1 MNVLTAAPSWAFGRG
16 PSKVL
21 FLPKN
26 QCAIPIPD
34 TNMAIEV
41 PKILKDRYEIRE
53 VLGKGGMGVVYKAFD
68 TVVKRDVALKTI
80 LDIADLKALELFHKE
95 YETLA
100 SISHPNIVEIFDLG
114 EFGEA
119 NEPIPYFV
127 MPLLS
132 GMTLDRIIKTSSHR
146 LTVERSI
153 EIIAQ
158 TCRGLQ
164 AAHERGLVH
173 RDMKPSNIF
182 VMDDD
187 AVKIIDFGV
196 VHKADAQSTKGLK
209 GTLLYMP
216 PELIE
221 MKPPSALSDIFSL
234 GVVAYETLTQRRP
247 FDRSNQYEIIQAV
260 RSHIPPPA
268 SDFNSA
274 VSQTISRVI
283 HKAMAKQPYHR
294 FSTTREFAE
303 TLQKALR
310 GEPIEIFEPSKI
322 QPRIQRA
329 TKAFEQGDYQFSDEI
344 LTELGAE
351 GHIDPQMST
360 LRRQLDQA
368 VRQKRVLQLLE
379 SARTRF
385 EEKEYPLAM
394 QKVEEVLQLEAD
406 NASALALKKNI
417 EDERTE
423 EKIEDWFRLVRE
435 HIDNHAYTH
444 ARQALDN
451 VLQLRP
457 TESRARQLLAEV
469 GRLESE
475 YLALRDEKEHL
486 YKGAVD
492 AWQKGEVSSALLK
505 LERAL
510 ELDRKAPDTA
520 VPERSATY
528 QNFYNQVRSEHDAM
542 NNSYAEAR
550 KSLADGNFAR
560 AIEICNECMT
570 KYPSHAL
577 FQSLKFD
584 VEEQQRQ
591 ELSRYVAE
599 VDRQVEAEPDL
610 DKRVNILKDALN
622 LHPGEPHFERSLRI
636 MREKRDLVSSIV
648 AKARLY
654 EERGQFNEALGQWEI
669 LQTIYSQ
676 YPGLNFETER
686 LIQRRVQQAREEAKA
701 RVVTQV
707 DRQLH
712 QDNFAAALELLQ
724 KSKGEFPDD
733 PELAELEK
741 QARQGMDRTAEA
753 LKLLEKGQALV
764 KKRRYEEATEIFRN
778 ARQLDESNSA
788 IRAALVDTLSE
799 RARLALDTDWKAAE
813 ELLSQALDLDPAH
826 SQAKSLRTLAQD
838 KKREEFVNQCVSQA
852 RQLQGS
858 GDLEGAAKQVEQ
870 GLATYPYE
878 PRFAQLRSTL
888 NREMKEAK
896 RRQARRNDLDEMGRL
911 DREAERADDEGAI
924 KSLSNHAKSIVGRYP
939 DDPEFR
945 SVAESLESRLAS
957 ALARLA
963 LEKTDPGLPGLGR
976 PVVRV
981 PAREPEEVSETLVFR
996 KPMIPAAPKTQ
1007 KPPEV
1012 PAPPSPVSAEPEV
1025 GGGTLIFRG
1034 PLIPKAPSA
1043 PEKPP
1048 EPPPSPPP
1056 AAPPEP
1062 QAEAGGGTLIFRG
1075 PLIPKAPVEDAK
1087 APAAAPPVPSAP
1099 SAPAKD
1105 EVDETLVFHGPKISK
1120 PSPAAQKPPTQAP
1133 SAKGQPPAA
1142 PGAKTPTEAGPA
1154 IVGAPPRATE
1164 PEKPS
1169 KPGRPTPPAAQPPAK
1184 PASAAPA
1191 APLVEPPAEAA
1202 SSLLEKTV
1210 VRQKVPKIQ
1219 PPRPELPPMPPRA
1232 EAKPPAEAVSGKPSR
1247 LPLIAGVAAAVI
1259 VVIVAAVVLAPRL
1272 KKTVVPTGPTVA
1284 LDVRTTPNGA
1294 NIWVNEEVKGTSN
1307 LRLDLAPG
1315 TYKVEA
1321 HAEGYENATTTVE
1334 VKLGKPASVDL
1345 TLKPLAN
1352 VLRVL
1357 TDLDSGRVQLD
1368 GSSAGD
1374 LQSGQF
1380 TLEKVA
1386 PGRHTL
1392 DVSGRHGSASF
1403 TFEAALGAA
1412 PQISGPVTAKEL
1424 KAVVV
1429 SSVGSRARLYCSY
1442 GPVPAVLDG
1451 KPVGDAG
1458 PGGLDLTD
1466 LSRGSHELIL
1476 GAGINQRKMVLDTSP
1491 APTLTTYLNSD
1502 RDVGTLVVV
1511 TNEENARVLIDG
1523 KEFRAR
1529 TKGGQVRVPNLDV
1542 KAYSVQVAKDGYQA
1556 QAAQRAE
1563 IRKGEE
1569 TRVEFRLVPLP
1580 SAASLSIQ
1588 GALPGT
1594 QVILDRNPLGTVPQ
1608 SGIFS
1613 ASNLAPGEHT
1623 IELQKDQFKS
1633 KRLARRFAAGETVQ
1647 LSPADAALEAALG
1660 ILHLSLAPA
1669 DTQVTISRAGEAQ
1682 ARPVTE
1688 TTLNLPEGTY
1698 TLTARAANHGSR
1710 TETVRLSS
1718 GETKNVDLHLTR
1730 ETKSGMADFE
1740 NAASWTQ
1747 DGNWSVR
1754 RGGNLSL
1761 YRVTPLSGRVVFT
1774 AALRKGRR
1782 LQWVVGSTD
1791 DRNYVLYQMD
1801 KKFFYRNEV
1810 RNGALNELLK
1820 TPLKQELKGYATI
1833 QIRISPT
1840 SVVHET
1846 YDGKSWVPLDS
1857 WIEVNH
1863 NFAAGKFGFFVPG
1876 GDEVAVSNFAFY
1888 P

>member
-1 MNVLTAAPSWAFGRG
+1 
-16 PSKVL
+16 
-21 FLPKN
+21 
-26 QCAIPIPD
+26 
-34 TNMAIEV
+34 MAIEV

-53 VLGKGGMGVVYKAFD
+53 VLGRGGMGVVYKAFD

-132 GMTLDRIIKTSSHR
+132 GMTLDRIIKTASHR

-153 EIIAQ
+153 EIISQ

-221 MKPPSALSDIFSL
+221 MKLPSALSDIFSL

-247 FDRSNQYEIIQAV
+247 FDRGNQYEIIQAV

-274 VSQTISRVI
+274 VSQTVSRVI

-294 FSTTREFAE
+294 FSTTRELAE

-310 GEPIEIFEPSKI
+310 GETIEIFDPAKI

-394 QKVEEVLQLEAD
+394 QKVEEVLQLEPD

-423 EKIEDWFRLVRE
+423 EKIEDWFRLVRQ

-444 ARQALDN
+444 ARQALEN

-457 TESRARQLLAEV
+457 TESRGRQLLAEV

-475 YLALRDEKEHL
+475 YLALRDEKEQL

-510 ELDRKAPDTA
+510 EIDRKAPDTA

-550 KSLADGNFAR
+550 KCLADGNFAR
-560 AIEICNECMT
+560 ALEVCNECMT

-622 LHPGEPHFERSLRI
+622 LHSGEPHFERSLRI

-654 EERGQFNEALGQWEI
+654 EERGQFNEASGQWEI

-676 YPGLNFETER
+676 YPGLNVETER
-686 LIQRRVQQAREEAKA
+686 LIQRRVQQAREESKA

-724 KSKGEFPDD
+724 KSKDEFPDD
-733 PELAELEK
+733 PELGELEK
-741 QARQGMDRTAEA
+741 QARQGVDRTAEA
-753 LKLLEKGQALV
+753 LKLLEKGQALG

-788 IRAALVDTLSE
+788 IRAALVDTLAE
-799 RARLALDTDWKAAE
+799 RARLALDTDWRAAE
-813 ELLSQALDLDPAH
+813 DLLSQALDLDPAH

-888 NREMKEAK
+888 DREMKEAK
-896 RRQARRNDLDEMGRL
+896 RRQARRNDLDEMGHL
-911 DREAERADDEGAI
+911 DRQAEKAADEEAI
-924 KSLSNHAKSIVGRYP
+924 KSLSDNAKSIAGRYP
-939 DDPEFR
+939 DDAEFR
-945 SVAESLESRLAS
+945 SVAESIASRLAS
-957 ALARLA
+957 AVARLE
-963 LEKTDPGLPGLGR
+963 LEKTDPGLPSRPR
-976 PVVRV
+976 PVVTV
-981 PAREPEEVSETLVFR
+981 PAPEPAEVSETLIFR
-996 KPMIPAAPKTQ
+996 KPMIPGAPKIEKRPQ
-1007 KPPEV
+1007 APS
-1012 PAPPSPVSAEPEV
+1012 PPSPVSGAPEV

-1034 PLIPKAPSA
+1034 PMIPKAPTA

-1048 EPPPSPPP
+1048 EPPPAEWPVPL
-1056 AAPPEP
+1056 PE
-1062 QAEAGGGTLIFRG
+1062 EGSGTLIFRS
-1075 PLIPKAPVEDAK
+1075 PMIPKAPVSDAK
-1087 APAAAPPVPSAP
+1087 APAAAPPVPFAP
-1099 SAPAKD
+1099 PAPAKD
-1105 EVDETLVFHGPKISK
+1105 EVDETLVFRGPKLT
-1120 PSPAAQKPPTQAP
+1120 KPPSAAEKPPAQAP
-1133 SAKGQPPAA
+1133 STKPQPPSGSVPKTPPEVGKPVSGPSEAGQAVGGEPPRSKEPSVVTPSKAGRPGPPAA
-1142 PGAKTPTEAGPA
+1142 P
-1154 IVGAPPRATE
+1154 
-1164 PEKPS
+1164 
-1169 KPGRPTPPAAQPPAK
+1169 PPAK
-1184 PASAAPA
+1184 PASAVPA
-1191 APLVEPPAEAA
+1191 APPAEEPG

-1210 VRQKVPKIQ
+1210 VRHKIPKIQ
-1219 PPRPELPPMPPRA
+1219 PPRPEPPPIPPKA
-1232 EAKPPAEAVSGKPSR
+1232 QVSPPAEAVPGKPSR
-1247 LPLIAGVAAAVI
+1247 LPLIGGVVAVLA
-1259 VVIVAAVVLAPRL
+1259 VVIVAAVVLVPRL
-1272 KKTVVPTGPTVA
+1272 KKPEAPSGPTVA

-1294 NIWVNEEVKGTSN
+1294 NILVNEEVRGTSN

-1321 HAEGYENATTTVE
+1321 HAEGYENATTTVD
-1334 VKLGKPASVDL
+1334 VKLGTPASVAL

-1357 TDLDSGRVQLD
+1357 TDLDAGKVQLD
-1368 GSSAGD
+1368 GNSAGD

-1380 TLEKVA
+1380 ILDKVA
-1386 PGRHTL
+1386 PGKHTL
-1392 DVSGRHGSASF
+1392 EVSGRHGSVSF
-1403 TFEAALGAA
+1403 AFEAALGAA

-1429 SSVGSRARLYCSY
+1429 SSVGNRARLHCSY
-1442 GPVPAVLDG
+1442 GPVSAVLDG
-1451 KPVGDAG
+1451 KPAGDAG

-1476 GAGINQRKMVLDTSP
+1476 GAGIGQRKMVLDVTG
-1491 APTLTTYLNSD
+1491 APSLTAYLYSD
-1502 RDVGTLVVV
+1502 REVGTLVVLTGEDNV
-1511 TNEENARVLIDG
+1511 RVLIDG
-1523 KEFRAR
+1523 KEFRSR
-1529 TKGGQVRVPNLDV
+1529 TKSGQVRIPNLDV
-1542 KAYSVQVAKDGYQA
+1542 KGYSIQVMKDGYQTLA
-1556 QAAQRAE
+1556 PQRAE
-1563 IRKGEE
+1563 VRKGEE
-1569 TRVEFRLVPLP
+1569 TKVEFQLVPVP
-1580 SAASLSIQ
+1580 SVASLSIQ

-1633 KRLARRFAAGETVQ
+1633 KRLARRFVAGETVQ
-1647 LSPADAALEAALG
+1647 LSAADAGLEAALG
-1660 ILHLSLAPA
+1660 VLHLSLAPA
-1669 DTQVTISRAGEAQ
+1669 DSQVTIARAGEGQ
-1682 ARPVTE
+1682 ARPVSE
-1688 TTLNLPEGTY
+1688 TTLNLPEGSY
-1698 TLTARAANHGSR
+1698 TLVAKAPNHGTR
-1710 TETVRLSS
+1710 TQTVQLSS
-1718 GETKNVDLHLTR
+1718 GETRNVDLHLTR
-1730 ETKSGMADFE
+1730 ETKTGMSDWE
-1740 NAASWTQ
+1740 NPESWLR
-1747 DGNWSVR
+1747 DGNWYVR
-1754 RGGNLSL
+1754 RGGNLAL
-1761 YRVTPLSGRVVFT
+1761 FKVTPTTGRIDFT
-1774 AALRKGRR
+1774 AQLRKGRR

-1791 DRNYVLYQMD
+1791 GRNYILYQMD

-1810 RNGALNELLK
+1810 RNGVVNELLK
-1820 TPLKQELKGYATI
+1820 APLKQELKGYATI
-1833 QIRISPT
+1833 RIRISTT

-1846 YDGKSWVPLDS
+1846 YDGKSLIPLDS
-1857 WIEVNH
+1857 WTEVTH
-1863 NFAAGKFGFFVPG
+1863 NFAAGKFGFLVPS
-1876 GDEVAVSNFAFY
+1876 GDEVAISNFAFY

>member
-1 MNVLTAAPSWAFGRG
+1 MG
-16 PSKVL
+16 
-21 FLPKN
+21 
-26 QCAIPIPD
+26 
-34 TNMAIEV
+34 IEV

-53 VLGKGGMGVVYKAFD
+53 VLGRGGMGVVYKAYD

-127 MPLLS
+127 MPLLN
-132 GMTLDRIIKTSSHR
+132 GMTLDRIIKTASHR

-153 EIIAQ
+153 EIISQ

-247 FDRSNQYEIIQAV
+247 FDRGNQYEIIQAV

-274 VSQTISRVI
+274 VSQTVSRVV

-294 FSTTREFAE
+294 FSTTRELAE

-310 GEPIEIFEPSKI
+310 GETIEIFDPAKI

-329 TKAFEQGDYQFSDEI
+329 TKAFEQGDYQFADEI

-351 GHIDPQMST
+351 GHIDPQMSL

-368 VRQKRVLQLLE
+368 VRQKRVMQLLE

-394 QKVEEVLQLEAD
+394 QKVEEVLQLEPD

-423 EKIEDWFRLVRE
+423 EKIEDWFRLVRQ

-444 ARQALDN
+444 ARQALEN

-457 TESRARQLLAEV
+457 TESRGRQLLAEV

-486 YKGAVD
+486 YKAAVD

-510 ELDRKAPDTA
+510 ELDQKAPDTA

-550 KSLADGNFAR
+550 KCLADGNFAR
-560 AIEICNECMT
+560 ALEVCNECMT

-610 DKRVNILKDALN
+610 DKRVSILKDALN

-676 YPGLNFETER
+676 YPGLNVETER
-686 LIQRRVQQAREEAKA
+686 LIQRRVQQAREESKA

-724 KSKGEFPDD
+724 KSKDEFPDD
-733 PELAELEK
+733 PELGELEK
-741 QARQGMDRTAEA
+741 QARQGVERTAEA
-753 LKLLEKGQALV
+753 LKLLEQGQALC
-764 KKRRYEEATEIFRN
+764 KKRRYIEATEIFRK

-788 IRAALVDTLSE
+788 IRAALVDSLAE
-799 RARLALDTDWKAAE
+799 RARLVLDTDWRAAE
-813 ELLSQALDLDPAH
+813 DLLSQALDLDPAH

-888 NREMKEAK
+888 DREMKEAK
-896 RRQARRNDLDEMGRL
+896 RRQARRNDLDEMGHL
-911 DREAERADDEGAI
+911 DRQAEKAADEEAI
-924 KSLSNHAKSIVGRYP
+924 KSLSDNAKSIAGRYL

-945 SVAESLESRLAS
+945 SVAESIASRLAS
-957 ALARLA
+957 AVARLE
-963 LEKTDPGLPGLGR
+963 LEKTDPGLPSR
-976 PVVRV
+976 PR
-981 PAREPEEVSETLVFR
+981 PAVTETAPAGVSETLIFR
-996 KPMIPAAPKTQ
+996 SPMIPKTPKAE

-1012 PAPPSPVSAEPEV
+1012 PPLSSPVPAMPESGEVNRTLVFRGPMIPKAPTAPEPPSAAPAESHSPLPEE
-1025 GGGTLIFRG
+1025 GSGTLIFRG
-1034 PLIPKAPSA
+1034 PM
-1043 PEKPP
+1043 
-1048 EPPPSPPP
+1048 
-1056 AAPPEP
+1056 
-1062 QAEAGGGTLIFRG
+1062 
-1075 PLIPKAPVEDAK
+1075 IPKAPVPDAK
-1087 APAAAPPVPSAP
+1087 TPHAAPPVPSSP
-1099 SAPAKD
+1099 PAPAKD
-1105 EVDETLVFHGPKISK
+1105 EVEETLVFRGPKLTK
-1120 PSPAAQKPPTQAP
+1120 PPSAADKPPTQAP
-1133 SAKGQPPAA
+1133 PAKAPPRVG
-1142 PGAKTPTEAGPA
+1142 PGPKTPPEVGKPFSAPPEAGPA
-1154 IVGAPPRATE
+1154 VGGAPPRAKE
-1164 PEKPS
+1164 PPGVTPS
-1169 KPGRPTPPAAQPPAK
+1169 KAGRPGPPAAPPPAK
-1184 PASAAPA
+1184 PVSAAPA
-1191 APLVEPPAEAA
+1191 TPPVEPPAGPAE
-1202 SSLLEKTV
+1202 SLLEQTV
-1210 VRQKVPKIQ
+1210 VRHKIPKIQ
-1219 PPRPELPPMPPRA
+1219 PPRPEPPPIPPRA
-1232 EAKPPAEAVSGKPSR
+1232 QVIPPAEAVPGKPSR
-1247 LPLIAGVAAAVI
+1247 LPLIGGVVAVLV
-1259 VVIVAAVVLAPRL
+1259 VVIVAAVVLVPRL
-1272 KKTVVPTGPTVA
+1272 KKPAPVSGPTVA

-1294 NIWVNEEVKGTSN
+1294 NILVNEE
-1307 LRLDLAPG
+1307 LRGPSKLTLDLAPG

-1334 VKLGKPASVDL
+1334 VKLGTPASVAL

-1357 TDLDSGRVQLD
+1357 TDLDTGKVQLD
-1368 GSSAGD
+1368 GNSAGD

-1380 TLEKVA
+1380 IHDKVA
-1386 PGRHTL
+1386 PGKHTL
-1392 DVSGRHGSASF
+1392 DVSARHGSVSF
-1403 TFEAALGAA
+1403 AFEAALGAA
-1412 PQISGPVTAKEL
+1412 PQLSGPVTAKEL

-1429 SSVGSRARLYCSY
+1429 SSVGNRARLYCSY

-1451 KPVGDAG
+1451 KPAGDAG

-1476 GAGINQRKMVLDTSP
+1476 GAGIDQRKMVLDISG
-1491 APTLTTYLNSD
+1491 APTLTAYLNSD
-1502 RDVGTLVVV
+1502 RNVGTLVVV
-1511 TNEENARVLIDG
+1511 TGEDNARVLIDG
-1523 KEFRAR
+1523 KEYRAK

-1542 KAYSVQVAKDGYQA
+1542 KGYSVQVVKDGYQV
-1556 QAAQRAE
+1556 QAVQRAE

-1569 TRVEFRLVPLP
+1569 TKLEFRLVPVP
-1580 SAASLSIQ
+1580 SVASLSIQ
-1588 GALPGT
+1588 GGT
-1594 QVILDRNPLGTVPQ
+1594 AGAQVVLDRTVLGTVGQ
-1608 SGIFS
+1608 DETFS
-1613 ASNLAPGEHT
+1613 ASNISPGEHT
-1623 IELQKDQFKS
+1623 IELRKDQYKT
-1633 KRLARRFAAGETVQ
+1633 KRGARRFAAGETVQ
-1647 LSPADAALEAALG
+1647 LSAADAALEAALG
-1660 ILHLSLAPA
+1660 VLHLSLAPA
-1669 DTQVTISRAGEAQ
+1669 DSQVTIARAGEGQ

-1688 TTLNLPEGTY
+1688 TTLNLPEGSY
-1698 TLTARAANHGSR
+1698 TLVAKAPNHGTR

-1761 YRVTPLSGRVVFT
+1761 YRVTPISGRVVFT

-1810 RNGALNELLK
+1810 RNGVVNELLK
-1820 TPLKQELKGYATI
+1820 TPLKLEQKAYTTI

-1840 SVVHET
+1840 SVVHES
-1846 YDGKSWVPLDS
+1846 YDGKSWIPLDS
-1857 WIEVNH
+1857 WTEVTH
-1863 NFAAGKFGFFVPG
+1863 NFAAGKFGFLVPS
-1876 GDEVAVSNFAFY
+1876 GDEVAISNFAFY

>member
-1 MNVLTAAPSWAFGRG
+1 
-16 PSKVL
+16 
-21 FLPKN
+21 
-26 QCAIPIPD
+26 
-34 TNMAIEV
+34 MAIEV

-68 TVVKRDVALKTI
+68 TVVKREVALKTI

-95 YETLA
+95 YEVLA

-119 NEPIPYFV
+119 NEPVPYFV

-132 GMTLDRIIKTSSHR
+132 GMTLDRIIKTASHR
-146 LTVERSI
+146 LTVERTI
-153 EIIAQ
+153 EIISQ

-173 RDMKPSNIF
+173 RDMKPSNIL

-234 GVVAYETLTQRRP
+234 GVVAYEALTQRRP
-247 FDRSNQYEIIQAV
+247 FDRANQYEIIQAV

-274 VSQTISRVI
+274 VSQTVSRVI

-294 FSTTREFAE
+294 FSTAREFAE

-310 GEPIEIFEPSKI
+310 GETIEIFEPAKI

-329 TKAFEQGDYQFSDEI
+329 TKAFEQGDYQFADEI

-368 VRQKRVLQLLE
+368 VRQKRVIQLLE

-385 EEKEYPLAM
+385 EEKEYPLAL
-394 QKVEEVLQLEAD
+394 QKVEEVLQLEPD
-406 NASALALKKNI
+406 NASALSLKKNI
-417 EDERTE
+417 EDARTE
-423 EKIEDWFRLVRE
+423 EKIEDWFRLVHQ

-444 ARQALDN
+444 ARRALEN

-457 TESRARQLLAEV
+457 AESRARQLLAEV

-475 YLALRDEKEHL
+475 YLALRDEKEQL

-520 VPERSATY
+520 VPERGATY
-528 QNFYNQVRSEHDAM
+528 QNFYNQVRSEHDGI

-550 KSLADGNFAR
+550 KCLADGNFAR
-560 AIEICNECMT
+560 ALEICNEYMT

-591 ELSRYVAE
+591 ALSRYIAE
-599 VDRQVEAEPDL
+599 IDRQIEAEPDL
-610 DKRVNILKDALN
+610 DKRVNILKEALN

-686 LIQRRVQQAREEAKA
+686 LIQRRVQQAREESKA

-712 QDNFAAALELLQ
+712 QDNFAAALELLE
-724 KSKGEFPDD
+724 KSKAEFPDD

-741 QARQGMDRTAEA
+741 QARQGLERTAEA
-753 LKLLEKGQALV
+753 LKLLEKGQDLV
-764 KKRRYEEATEIFRN
+764 KKRRLEEATEIFRK
-778 ARQLDESNSA
+778 ARELDESHSA
-788 IRAALVDTLSE
+788 IRAALVDTLAE
-799 RARLALDTDWKAAE
+799 RARVSLESDWKAAE
-813 ELLSQALDLDPAH
+813 DLLGQALELDPAH

-852 RQLQGS
+852 RQLQGA

-888 NREMKEAK
+888 DRELKEA
-896 RRQARRNDLDEMGRL
+896 RRRELRRSDLDEMGRL
-911 DREAERADDEGAI
+911 DRAAEKAADEAGI
-924 KSLSNHAKSIVGRYP
+924 KSLSDQAKSIVGRYP

-945 SVAESLESRLAS
+945 SVAESIESRLAS
-957 ALARLA
+957 AQSRLDR
-963 LEKTDPGLPGLGR
+963 EKTGPILSP
-976 PVVRV
+976 
-981 PAREPEEVSETLVFR
+981 PA
-996 KPMIPAAPKTQ
+996 
-1007 KPPEV
+1007 V
-1012 PAPPSPVSAEPEV
+1012 PAPPAEASEVNETLIFRGPMIPKAPKIEKPPGAPPPATPTEGGEVERTLIFRGQKLTTPPAAPAKPPEASPAVPPGAPAPPADE

-1034 PLIPKAPSA
+1034 PLISKT
-1043 PEKPP
+1043 
-1048 EPPPSPPP
+1048 P
-1056 AAPPEP
+1056 AAESKPTGAVPEAPPTPAPAKE
-1062 QAEAGGGTLIFRG
+1062 EVEETLVFRG
-1075 PLIPKAPVEDAK
+1075 PKISQPP
-1087 APAAAPPVPSAP
+1087 APPQKP

-1105 EVDETLVFHGPKISK
+1105 EVERTLVFRGPKISK
-1120 PSPAAQKPPTQAP
+1120 PPTA
-1133 SAKGQPPAA
+1133 
-1142 PGAKTPTEAGPA
+1142 
-1154 IVGAPPRATE
+1154 

-1169 KPGRPTPPAAQPPAK
+1169 APPVSGKAQPPAPSESKSLLETAPGVGGSPARAAGPVK
-1184 PASAAPA
+1184 PPTPARPAAPA
-1191 APLVEPPAEAA
+1191 APRPAKPAGPPSVEPPAEAA
-1202 SSLLEKTV
+1202 PSLLEKTV
-1210 VRQKVPKIQ
+1210 VREKVPKLRT
-1219 PPRPELPPMPPRA
+1219 PRPEPPTAPAKA
-1232 EAKPPAEAVSGKPSR
+1232 ETGPSSEETPGKPSR
-1247 LPLIAGVAAAVI
+1247 LPLIGGAVAAAL
-1259 VVIVAAVVLAPRL
+1259 VVIVAAVVLVPRL
-1272 KKTVVPTGPTVA
+1272 RKSGGPSGPTVA
-1284 LDVRTTPNGA
+1284 LDVRTTPAGA
-1294 NIWVNEEVKGTSN
+1294 SIRVNDEVKGTAN
-1307 LRLDLAPG
+1307 LRLDLSPG

-1321 HAEGYENATTTVE
+1321 LADGYENATTTVE
-1334 VKLGKPASVDL
+1334 VKLGTPASVDL

-1357 TDLDSGRVQLD
+1357 TDLDAGKVELD
-1368 GSSAGD
+1368 GNAAGD

-1380 TLEKVA
+1380 IFDKVA
-1386 PGRHTL
+1386 PGQHTVN
-1392 DVSGRHGSASF
+1392 VSARHGSVSF
-1403 TFEAALGAA
+1403 AFEAAQGAA
-1412 PQISGPVTAKEL
+1412 PQISGAVTAKEL
-1424 KAVVV
+1424 KAVVIT
-1429 SSVGSRARLYCSY
+1429 SVGNHARLYCSY
-1442 GPVPAVLDG
+1442 GPVAALVDG
-1451 KPVGDAG
+1451 KAVGDAG

-1466 LSRGSHELIL
+1466 LSRGSHDLAL
-1476 GAGINQRKMVLDTSP
+1476 GTGSDQRKIVLEVTG
-1491 APTLTTYLNSD
+1491 APTLTAYLNSD
-1502 RDVGTLVVV
+1502 RNVGTLVVV
-1511 TNEENARVLIDG
+1511 TGEDNARVLIDG
-1523 KEFRAR
+1523 REYRLK
-1529 TKGGQVRVPNLDV
+1529 TKGGQVRIPNLDI
-1542 KAYSVQVAKDGYQA
+1542 KAYSVQVVKDGFQPVPP
-1556 QAAQRAE
+1556 QRVE
-1563 IRKGEE
+1563 IRRGEE
-1569 TRVEFRLVPLP
+1569 TKLEFRLAPVP
-1580 SAASLSIQ
+1580 SVASLSIQ
-1588 GALPGT
+1588 GGAAGT
-1594 QVILDRNPLGTVPQ
+1594 QIVLDRTVLGTVSPD
-1608 SGIFS
+1608 GTFS
-1613 ASNLAPGEHT
+1613 ASNINPGEHT
-1623 IELQKDQFKS
+1623 IELRRDQYRP
-1633 KRLARRFAAGETVQ
+1633 KRIARRFGAGETVQ
-1647 LSPADAALEAALG
+1647 LSSADLALEAAMG
-1660 ILHLSLAPA
+1660 VLHLSLAPA
-1669 DTQVTISRAGEAQ
+1669 DSQVTITRAGETQ
-1682 ARPVTE
+1682 ARPVTGN
-1688 TTLNLPEGTY
+1688 TLNLPEGTY
-1698 TLTARAANHGSR
+1698 TLVAKATNYGSR
-1710 TETVRLSS
+1710 TETVRLAS

-1730 ETKSGMADFE
+1730 ETRTGMSDWE
-1740 NAASWTQ
+1740 NPDAWTR
-1747 DGNWSVR
+1747 DGNWYVR
-1754 RGGNLSL
+1754 RGGNLAL
-1761 YRVTPLSGRVVFT
+1761 FKVTPTAGRIVFT

-1791 DRNYVLYQMD
+1791 ERNYILFQMD
-1801 KKFFYRNEV
+1801 KKFFYRSEV
-1810 RNGALNELLK
+1810 RNGAVNELLK
-1820 TPLKQELKGYATI
+1820 SPLKIEHKGYVTV
-1833 QIRISPT
+1833 QVRITPT
-1840 SVVHET
+1840 SVSHEV
-1846 YDGKSWVPLDS
+1846 YDGKSWIPLDS
-1857 WIEVNH
+1857 WTEVNH
-1863 NFAAGKFGFFVPG
+1863 NFASGKFGFLVPG